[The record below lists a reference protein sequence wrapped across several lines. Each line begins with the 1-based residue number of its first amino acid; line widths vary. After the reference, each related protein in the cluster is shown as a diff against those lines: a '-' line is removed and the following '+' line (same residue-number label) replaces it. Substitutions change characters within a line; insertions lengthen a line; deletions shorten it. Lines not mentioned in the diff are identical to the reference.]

1 MILQEDYKPLEDKF
15 SETWPE
21 NVSWMHLAAE
31 CTFYLIDCRPHPLI
45 TPLENVIGFKQA
57 KE

>member
-21 NVSWMHLAAE
+21 NVSWQL
-31 CTFYLIDCRPHPLI
+31 
-45 TPLENVIGFKQA
+45 NVPFIW
-57 KE
+57 

>member
-31 CTFYLIDCRPHPLI
+31 IYLLFDRLQTTSTHNSIRKRNWI
-45 TPLENVIGFKQA
+45 QTG
-57 KE
+57 